1 MKHLSDDHITKELEN
16 ISQKFKP
23 SREQKERVHR
33 NIFQENGYRKKA
45 RIQTWIPT
53 VVTFILLLSF
63 ISGAFFLIND
73 NVLQSNKD
81 VTSDWDGFYVQQT
94 STNSNTQFTIY
105 FHNGT
110 LFIEDITPYS
120 TSDDYFTEEKFKEY
134 ITITDTKL
142 IPGVYKEYS
151 VTKNEDAYTIAVN
164 GETEFT
170 YTLNKVAPRK
180 YIGEDGIE
188 YSTSLYLDLSEV
200 ITDDI
205 TPERLETA
213 PQTEHTFL
221 IEWSIDSMDR
231 GNHDF
236 ESHEHG
242 QLVVSTDF
250 EELQRGQAVY
260 YRMPASVIA
269 KNSAVPDMYI
279 GRVVGLPG
287 EMVEIKGGQVF
298 IDGKRLDTFYGKAT
312 RRGAG
317 EEEYFNT
324 VPRSVYRDEQSTRE
338 YFNMNMAAVP
348 VEENTVFILVDQWW
362 RGYDSREYG
371 PLPIGEIEG
380 IITGTAE

>member
-1 MKHLSDDHITKELEN
+1 MKHLSDDDIAQELEKLG
-16 ISQKFKP
+16 QPFKP
-23 SREQKERVHR
+23 SSLQKEKIHR
-33 NIFQENGYRKKA
+33 SIFTSTHPKKTF
-45 RIQTWIPT
+45 RINTLLP
-53 VVTFILLLSF
+53 TFISLIVLLSVSVGLYATIGGSDTRNVTASWDGMLLEQSSLTSPTRYVLEFNGTSLTIKDDFLGSSF
-63 ISGAFFLIND
+63 ISGKVDREAYLRGYKI
-73 NVLQSNKD
+73 
-81 VTSDWDGFYVQQT
+81 
-94 STNSNTQFTIY
+94 
-105 FHNGT
+105 
-110 LFIEDITPYS
+110 
-120 TSDDYFTEEKFKEY
+120 KEPL
-134 ITITDTKL
+134 L
-142 IPGVYKEYS
+142 IPGTYENYT
-151 VTKNEDAYTIAVN
+151 VTQRGD
-164 GETEFT
+164 T
-170 YTLNKVAPRK
+170 YTLKVDGKTGFTYHFEKLGPR
-180 YIGEDGIE
+180 ILAGEDGVE
-188 YSTSLYLDLSEV
+188 YSTRIYLDTLEV

-205 TPERLETA
+205 TPERLDYA

-236 ESHEHG
+236 EFHEHG